1 MIVSQTTSKSESP
14 DYSKFHHVKDDDK
27 KFSKIAKVAE
37 DVIMIYGS
45 LGYEYWLDG
54 YNHTGDE
61 STLPIFGT

>member
-45 LGYEYWLDG
+45 LGYEY
-54 YNHTGDE
+54 
-61 STLPIFGT
+61 